1 MLITHLKQRAKVGE
15 SLLLNTTHGFVD
27 LLYLTMGVSA
37 PAQTYSEAGFR
48 VRVGWEQHA
57 SSSPVALCRWL
68 ALSPPCNSTAITLG
82 HGPLRVRCSLLQ
94 LLASWTFMRLCK

>member
-37 PAQTYSEAGFR
+37 PAQTYSEAGFT

-57 SSSPVALCRWL
+57 EVLPWPCAVGLHFPLPAIAQLSRWDMDLFVSAALCCSFWP
-68 ALSPPCNSTAITLG
+68 A
-82 HGPLRVRCSLLQ
+82 GPL
-94 LLASWTFMRLCK
+94 